1 MDRNSPLWNGI
12 IGQDEA
18 IDLLSHSVDA
28 SVHAYLFLGPAGSG
42 KRHTARAFAA
52 ALLCR
57 NGQCGT
63 CRDCTLALHGEH
75 PDVTEVERVGAAI
88 SVDQA
93 NEIIRTA
100 SLAPIEGDRKVL
112 ILDEFHLLQSA
123 SAARLL
129 KTIEEPP
136 RGTVFCVLADQ
147 LVPDLITIASRCVRV
162 PFRAVPDDEVAA
174 ALVREGIEPQV
185 AAEAAGMAVGNL
197 DRARLLAT
205 DSALFER
212 RAAFAAV
219 AHSVDGTGTKVVKL
233 VESLLGLIEQ
243 AAEPLKER
251 HAQEV
256 AELDIRAKQLG
267 ERGSG
272 RKSLEER
279 HKRELR
285 RHRTDELKAG
295 LSTIAAAYRDRLVQ
309 GAEGRR
315 GLEDAEAVH
324 RIMEAIEH
332 LDRSPNE
339 TLLLQALL
347 LSLPPI

>member
-1 MDRNSPLWNGI
+1 MDRHSPLWNGV
-12 IGQDEA
+12 IGQEEA
-18 IDLLSHSVDA
+18 LDLLSRAVDG

-42 KRHTARAFAA
+42 KHRAARAFAA

-63 CRDCTLALHGEH
+63 CRDCTLALQGEH

-88 SVDQA
+88 NTDQA

-100 SLAPIEGDRKVL
+100 SFAPIEGDRKVL
-112 ILDEFHLLQSA
+112 ILNEFHLLQA
-123 SAARLL
+123 AGAARLL

-136 RGTVFCVLADQ
+136 GNTVFCILADQ
-147 LVPDLITIASRCVRV
+147 LVPDLVTIASRCVRV
-162 PFRAVPDDEVAA
+162 TFRSVPDSVVTA
-174 ALVREGIEPQV
+174 ALVDAGIDPAV
-185 AAEAAGMAVGNL
+185 AAEATRVAAGNL

-205 DSALFER
+205 DEALFER

-219 AHSVDGTGTKVVKL
+219 AHQVDGTGSTVVRM
-233 VESLLGLIEQ
+233 VESLLALIES
-243 AAEPLKER
+243 AAEPLKAR
-251 HAQEV
+251 QSLEV
-256 AELDIRAKQLG
+256 AEMEIRVAQLG

-272 RKSLEER
+272 RKALDER

-285 RHRTDELKAG
+285 RHRIDELKAG
-295 LSTIAAAYRDRLVQ
+295 LSTIAAAYRDRLVD
-309 GAEGRR
+309 GAPGRR
-315 GLEDAEAVH
+315 GLEDADAVH

-332 LDRSPNE
+332 LDRNPNE

>member
-1 MDRNSPLWNGI
+1 MDRNNPLWAGI
-12 IGQDEA
+12 VGQDEA
-18 IDLLSHSVDA
+18 LDLLSRSVDG

-42 KRHTARAFAA
+42 KRRTARAFAA

-88 SVDQA
+88 AVDQA
-93 NEIIRTA
+93 NDIIRTA
-100 SLAPIEGDRKVL
+100 SFAPVESDRKVL
-112 ILDEFHLLQSA
+112 ILDEFHLLQA
-123 SAARLL
+123 TAAARLL

-136 RGTVFCVLADQ
+136 RGTVFCILANQ
-147 LVPDLITIASRCVRV
+147 LVPDLVTIASRCVRV
-162 PFRAVPDDEVAA
+162 PFRSVPEDVVVS
-174 ALVREGIEPQV
+174 ALVNEGIDPQV
-185 AAEAAGMAVGNL
+185 AEEAARAAVGNL

-205 DSALFER
+205 DTALFER

-219 AHSVDGTGTKVVKL
+219 AHQVNGTGTTVVKL
-233 VESLLGLIEQ
+233 VESLLGLIDR
-243 AAEPLKER
+243 AAEPLKLR
-251 HAQEV
+251 QAQDL
-256 AELDIRAKQLG
+256 AELEIRVAQLG

-272 RKSLEER
+272 RKAMEER

-315 GLEDAEAVH
+315 GLEDADAVH

-332 LDRSPNE
+332 LDRNPNE

>member
-1 MDRNSPLWNGI
+1 MDRNNPLWDGI
-12 IGQDEA
+12 VGQDDALE
-18 IDLLSHSVDA
+18 ILSRSVDS
-28 SVHAYLFLGPAGSG
+28 SVHAYLFVGPAGSG
-42 KRHTARAFAA
+42 KRRTARAFAA

-88 SVDQA
+88 SAEQA
-93 NEIIRTA
+93 TEIIRT
-100 SLAPIEGDRKVL
+100 SSFAPVEGNLKVL
-112 ILDEFHLLQSA
+112 ILDEFHLLQASA
-123 SAARLL
+123 AARLL

-136 RGTVFCVLADQ
+136 RGTVFCILADQ
-147 LVPDLITIASRCVRV
+147 LVPDLVTIASRCVRV
-162 PFRAVPDDEVAA
+162 PFHAVPDEVIVA
-174 ALVREGIEPQV
+174 ALVESGIAPDV
-185 AAEAAGMAVGNL
+185 AVEAARASVGDL

-205 DSALFER
+205 DADLFAR

-219 AHSVDGTGTKVVKL
+219 AHEVNGSGSRVAQI
-233 VESLLGLIEQ
+233 VENLLALIER
-243 AAEPLKER
+243 AAEPLKAR
-251 HAQEV
+251 HAQEI
-256 AELDIRAKQLG
+256 AELEIRIAQLG

-295 LSTIAAAYRDRLVQ
+295 LNTIASSYRDRLVE
-309 GAEGRR
+309 GASGRR
-315 GLEDAEAVH
+315 GMEDAEAVH
-324 RIMEAIEH
+324 RIIDAIRH
-332 LDRSPNE
+332 LDRNPNE

>member
-1 MDRNSPLWNGI
+1 MDRNSPLWDGI
-12 IGQDEA
+12 VGQDDA
-18 IDLLSHSVDA
+18 LDLLTKSVD
-28 SVHAYLFLGPAGSG
+28 SPIHAFLFVGPSGSG
-42 KRHTARAFAA
+42 KRRTARAFAA

-75 PDVTEVERVGAAI
+75 PDATEVERVGAAI
-88 SVDQA
+88 NTEQA
-93 NEIIRTA
+93 GAIIRTA
-100 SLAPIEGDRKVL
+100 SFAPVEGTRKVL
-112 ILDEFHLLQSA
+112 ILDEFHLLQA
-123 SAARLL
+123 AAAARLL

-136 RGTVFCVLADQ
+136 GGTVFLVLADQ
-147 LVPDLITIASRCVRV
+147 LVPDLVTIASRCVRV
-162 PFRAVPDDEVAA
+162 PFRSVPDDVVVAT
-174 ALVREGIEPQV
+174 LTNEGVNPQV
-185 AAEAAGMAVGNL
+185 AREAATAAAGNL

-205 DSALFER
+205 DTDLSER
-212 RAAFAAV
+212 RSAFAAV
-219 AHSVDGTGTKVVKL
+219 AHQVDGTGTKVVTL
-233 VESLLGLIEQ
+233 VEHLLGLIER

-251 HAQEV
+251 QAREV
-256 AELDIRAKQLG
+256 SELEERVARLG

-272 RKSLEER
+272 RKTLEER

-295 LSTIAAAYRDRLVQ
+295 LSTIAGAYRDRLVE
-309 GAEGRR
+309 GADGRR

-324 RIMEAIEH
+324 RIVAAIEH